1 MTTDTLKSTRCPS
14 VSDLDRQIAAL
25 LQQDDDGQEYAG
37 QDFHDGK
44 DQLQGTHVHS
54 SEY

>member
-25 LQQDDDGQEYAG
+25 LQQDDETCLRIRLGLGSFDCFGFFGNDA
-37 QDFHDGK
+37 
-44 DQLQGTHVHS
+44 
-54 SEY
+54 